1 MAELMYLLD
10 THVVLWWF
18 FNDPQLSYRS
28 RAIIE
33 DGEQRLFVS
42 AASAWEIST
51 KHRIGKLPKAEQ
63 AVHRFNELLR
73 QARMESLS
81 ISVQHGLLAGSLVS
95 DHRDPFDRMI
105 IAQAQLEKLAVVT
118 ADPVFQGFGI
128 EVLW

>member
-1 MAELMYLLD
+1 MYLLD

-33 DGEQRLFVS
+33 DGEQKLFVS

-51 KHRIGKLPKAEQ
+51 KHRMGKLPEAAE
-63 AVHRFNELLR
+63 AVHRFADLLR
-73 QARMESLS
+73 QARMEPLAISL
-81 ISVQHGLLAGSLVS
+81 QHGLLAGSLAG

-105 IAQAQLEKLAVVT
+105 IAQAQVEELAVIT
-118 ADPVFQGFGI
+118 SDSVFKRFGI
-128 EVLW
+128 EVVW

>member
-1 MAELMYLLD
+1 MYLLD

-33 DGEQRLFVS
+33 DGEQKLFVS

-51 KHRIGKLPKAEQ
+51 KHRIGKLPEAAE
-63 AVHRFNELLR
+63 AVNRFADLLR
-73 QARMESLS
+73 QARMEPLAISL
-81 ISVQHGLLAGSLVS
+81 QHGLLAGSLAG

-105 IAQAQLEKLAVVT
+105 IAQAQVEELAVIT
-118 ADPVFQGFGI
+118 SDSVFERFGI
-128 EVLW
+128 EVVW